1 MARLSLRVSPGS
13 TKTAVVGRYGE
24 GWKLR
29 VAAPAESGQANDA
42 VVRLLADVLSLSVQ
56 RVEIVSGQTSRNKVV
71 EIDGLTE
78 EAVQAALARASGV
91 VR

>member
-1 MARLSLRVSPGS
+1 VARLSLRVSPGS
-13 TKTAVVGRYGE
+13 TKTAVVGRYGD